1 WKTGRGR
8 VKLAEVSIRRPV
20 FAIMMSLA
28 LITLGLFSYRTLG
41 VDLMPRTEA
50 PTASVRVNLP
60 GASPEETETSIT
72 KPLEEAVNTI
82 SGIDELRAN
91 ASQGFANIN
100 ITFKLEKPM
109 DEAVQDVRDKV
120 AQVRLPRDA
129 TVPFVNKFDTDSS
142 PILTLAISSDRDPK
156 QLTEIVDT
164 QIREVLETIS
174 GVGGTSIFGDR
185 HRQIQIL
192 LDADRLNAY
201 NLTAE
206 TVRNQIERQNI
217 EIPGGNFIAGP
228 SEIAL
233 RTMGR
238 LINVTDFNRIILSQ
252 RNGMTVTLADVARV
266 NDAVQEVRNSNNL
279 DGRPAIS
286 LS

>member
-1 WKTGRGR
+1 M
-8 VKLAEVSIRRPV
+8 KLAEVSIRRPV

-41 VDLMPRTEA
+41 VDLMPKTEQ
-50 PTASVRVNLP
+50 PTISVRVNLP
-60 GASPEETETSIT
+60 GASPEESESTLT

-91 ASQGFANIN
+91 AGQGNAFVN
-100 ITFKLEKPM
+100 ITFNLEKPM

-120 AQVRLPRDA
+120 AQVRFPRDA
-129 TVPFVNKFDTDSS
+129 TVPFVNKFDTDSA
-142 PILTLAISSDRDPK
+142 PILTLAISSGRDPK

-164 QIREVLETIS
+164 QILQVLETIN
-174 GVGGTSIFGDR
+174 GVGGANIFGDR
-185 HRQIQIL
+185 RRQIQIL

-201 NLTAE
+201 SLTAE
-206 TVRNQIERQNI
+206 AVRNQIERQNV
-217 EIPGGNFIAGP
+217 EIPGGKFIAGP

-238 LINVTDFNRIILSQ
+238 LVNVTDFNRIILSQ
-252 RNGMTVTLADVARV
+252 RNGMTVTLADVSRV
-266 NDAVQEVRNSNNL
+266 NDSIQEVRNANYL
-279 DGRPAIS
+279 DGRPAS
-286 LS
+286 WLSYT